1 MVPGALEAFVPALLI
16 SADDLAGPAEQ
27 RLDVAVKAW
36 PGREILRQLARS
48 STPRRR
54 SPVSR
59 RRAHRRA

>member
-1 MVPGALEAFVPALLI
+1 MVPGALEAFFPALLI
-16 SADDLAGPAEQ
+16 SADDLAGLAEQ

-48 STPRRR
+48 SMPRRR